1 QPQQVVGGADEV
13 GMQLHASDAAEARAT
28 QTTPALHP
36 AEDLFDP
43 LALSLADPVTRM
55 PCRTSVQPRS
65 PAPVNLGNVRAN
77 AAAAQK
83 IHKRLAVITLLATE
97 TRRLQALAGLA
108 LEQRG
113 RCGRLALKRRAHA
126 DVHAQPV
133 AVLHERVSA
142 KTQLGFF

>member
-1 QPQQVVGGADEV
+1 MRFAVGNKMLRSIAGSSASSCMRFRPFSMLIAVLQRHLRWERSQTTQPQQVVGGADEV

-43 LALSLADPVTRM
+43 FALSLADPVARM

-83 IHKRLAVITLLATE
+83 MHKR
-97 TRRLQALAGLA
+97 
-108 LEQRG
+108 
-113 RCGRLALKRRAHA
+113 
-126 DVHAQPV
+126 
-133 AVLHERVSA
+133 
-142 KTQLGFF
+142 